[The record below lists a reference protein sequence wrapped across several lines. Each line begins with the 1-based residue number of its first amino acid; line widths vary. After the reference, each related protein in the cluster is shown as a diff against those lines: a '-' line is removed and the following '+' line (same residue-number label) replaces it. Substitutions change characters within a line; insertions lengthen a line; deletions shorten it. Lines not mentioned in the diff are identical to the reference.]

1 MAHLLIF
8 GLGHIC
14 GSAVGHECV
23 AQKTDVT
30 RFCIPNVH
38 VLCRQTEQNGQTYP
52 FEFFKGISPL
62 RITRPRGEVSVCIFL
77 CHPDLSIHCLIDEP
91 FTHLLCVLT
100 GSSLHRNIIVLCV
113 CYPSLLPNLLN
124 MITQR
129 HFIFFTMG
137 HRTALI

>member
-8 GLGHIC
+8 DLGHIY

-52 FEFFKGISPL
+52 FENSKG
-62 RITRPRGEVSVCIFL
+62 
-77 CHPDLSIHCLIDEP
+77 
-91 FTHLLCVLT
+91 
-100 GSSLHRNIIVLCV
+100 
-113 CYPSLLPNLLN
+113 
-124 MITQR
+124 
-129 HFIFFTMG
+129 
-137 HRTALI
+137 